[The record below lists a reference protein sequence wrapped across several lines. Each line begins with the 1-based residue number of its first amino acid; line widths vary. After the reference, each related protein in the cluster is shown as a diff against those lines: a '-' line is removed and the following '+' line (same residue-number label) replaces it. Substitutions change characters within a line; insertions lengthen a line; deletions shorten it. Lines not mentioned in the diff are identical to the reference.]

1 MRWIDRGPEPPGVHG
16 YASQFTPG
24 WIDYFR
30 RQRGGRPMDSYWR
43 EFRAALGARSA
54 NVCWYCE
61 RRCEPA
67 SEARGKAA
75 TVDHFKPLSRF
86 PELAYEWANWIFS
99 CAECNGEFKRDKW
112 PAAGYVDPST
122 DDALERP
129 ERYFDYDMLTGEI
142 VAHPSL
148 SGDARKRAWDT
159 IADLGLNRLNVLWFR
174 LDWTRRLVDDLRT
187 LPAEARADFVDY
199 ALGQTIE
206 YVGVTGM
213 AVAQLHAAGEL

>member
-1 MRWIDRGPEPPGVHG
+1 MRWINRGPEPPGVDG
-16 YASQFTPG
+16 YARHFTPG

-30 RQRGGRPMDSYWR
+30 RQRGGRPTDSYWR

-67 SEARGKAA
+67 SEVSGKAA

-86 PELAYEWANWIFS
+86 PELAYEWTNWIFS

-112 PAAGYVDPST
+112 PSAGYVDPST
-122 DDALERP
+122 DNAQEGP
-129 ERYFDYDMLTGEI
+129 EKYFHYDMLTGEI
-142 VAHPSL
+142 IAHPSL
-148 SGDARKRAWDT
+148 AGDARKRAWDT
-159 IADLGLNRLNVLWFR
+159 ITDLGLNRLNVLFYR
-174 LDWTRRLVDDLRT
+174 LDWTRRLVADLHM
-187 LPAEARADFVDY
+187 LPVEARADFVNY

-206 YVGVTGM
+206 YIGSTVMVVAELRATG
-213 AVAQLHAAGEL
+213 EI